1 MSALHIHER
10 LAKANPDAFETY
22 LASTQNNLGVLYLS
36 TLRFAE
42 SEAMYISALKTNP
55 INHLACTNLAASLLF
70 QGKIEEAEKI
80 YRQYK
85 AEYKELFLDS
95 FAIYEQLGVIPEERK
110 ADVERI
116 KAMLRRLNFSSVFK
130 QFVQI
135 FANLLI
141 FWSLTYCLFQI

>member
-42 SEAMYISALKTNP
+42 SEAMYISALKINP
-55 INHLACTNLAASLLF
+55 NIHFAYTNLAAALLF
-70 QGKIEEAEKI
+70 QGKVEEAEKI

-85 AEYKELFLDS
+85 AELKDGFLMV
-95 FAIYEQLGVIPEERK
+95 FAEYEQQGVIPEEYK
-110 ADVERI
+110 AEVERI
-116 KAMLRRLNFSSVFK
+116 KAMLNEE
-130 QFVQI
+130 
-135 FANLLI
+135 
-141 FWSLTYCLFQI
+141 

>member
-1 MSALHIHER
+1 MTNQKKTDYICISKESEGPA
-10 LAKANPDAFETY
+10 PDTLDET
-22 LASTQNNLGVLYLS
+22 LPTQNNLGVLYLS

-55 INHLACTNLAASLLF
+55 NNHLACTNLAASLLF

-85 AEYKELFLDS
+85 AKYKELFLDY
-95 FAIYEQLGVIPEERK
+95 FALYEQQGVIPEERK

-116 KAMLRRLNFSSVFK
+116 KAMLNE
-130 QFVQI
+130 
-135 FANLLI
+135 N
-141 FWSLTYCLFQI
+141 

>member
-55 INHLACTNLAASLLF
+55 NNHLACTNLAASLLF

-85 AEYKELFLDS
+85 AELKDVFLMD
-95 FAIYEQLGVIPEERK
+95 FAEFERAGVIPEERK

-116 KAMLRRLNFSSVFK
+116 KAMLNE
-130 QFVQI
+130 
-135 FANLLI
+135 
-141 FWSLTYCLFQI
+141 